1 MNAWVLMLLPTA
13 LGVDFGWER
22 QPDNSIEYIVQIEP
36 EAVDEMK
43 TGTEL
48 ISSLP
53 PQLRNIRNYRIR
65 VGRERLPNQNILPP
79 EVTTNSTAATNPAPA
94 TTAWGNST
102 QANNYQPNGSRQR
115 FPPNGSW
122 RLRPFEAPRVPVAG
136 EYEIVYSDSDLQDLK
151 KGGKISIGPQFSSRK
166 R

>member
-79 EVTTNSTAATNPAPA
+79 EVTTNTTATTNPAPA

-102 QANNYQPNGSRQR
+102 QANNYQPNG
-115 FPPNGSW
+115 
-122 RLRPFEAPRVPVAG
+122 AAT
-136 EYEIVYSDSDLQDLK
+136 
-151 KGGKISIGPQFSSRK
+151 
-166 R
+166 